1 MQKLLSKYP
10 LEILT
15 PENVIFRIGKDFKV
29 LRSDGKMDSGWIVEK
44 CLKLVPYHQ
53 HEDEFMVTVV
63 KRVKGQSPLT
73 KTISLGNL
81 KTWNDRMDFHPKE
94 MLSAS
99 ALSRYLGKTSFNV
112 LRSSGKMESCW
123 MVQTCLR
130 FSEHDNEDDL
140 IVLLVKVDASRTYDR
155 KAVSLRSLKTWNG
168 IQPFTSSARE
178 RSPAYMKRITDFIA
192 NDPYL

>member
-1 MQKLLSKYP
+1 MQKILSKYP

-15 PENVIFRIGKDFKV
+15 PENVIAKIGKDFKV

-44 CLKLVPYHQ
+44 CLKLVPHHQ

-63 KRVKGQSPLT
+63 KQVKGQAPLT

-81 KTWNDRMDFHPKE
+81 KIWNDRIDLRPKV
-94 MLSAS
+94 MMSAS

-112 LRSSGKMESCW
+112 LRSSGKMESGW
-123 MVQTCLR
+123 MIRTCLR
-130 FSEHDNEDDL
+130 FSEQDNEDDL
-140 IVLLVKVDASRTYDR
+140 IVLLVKVDASRTYER
-155 KAVSLRSLKTWNG
+155 KAISLRALKTWNG
-168 IQPFTSSARE
+168 IQPFTSRARE
-178 RSPAYMKRITDFIA
+178 RSPAYMQRINDFIA